1 MGVLTTFDLLA
12 IAIYR
17 PPDVRPIL
25 KAFHG
30 KEIPVEYAKQEVEAK
45 KRHVEAWQQGGARRL
60 SESGFT
66 LSSMFGGSS
75 SVCSVLFHRPLHC
88 EIDKTTSPTVQIPH
102 PSDVP

>member
-1 MGVLTTFDLLA
+1 MFTTSNFPA

-25 KAFHG
+25 NAFHG
-30 KEIPVEYAKQEVEAK
+30 KDIPVEYAKQEAEAK

-75 SVCSVLFHRPLHC
+75 SVRSL
-88 EIDKTTSPTVQIPH
+88 TSPFRLGTDRAIFL
-102 PSDVP
+102 